1 MILDDVLFAII
12 LAGIGLSGAY
22 LRAEL
27 VVHRRVTA
35 VERRRELVRR
45 ELHCVRVAQPY
56 APFATRKRVRSGR
69 ECAAAAITRSR
80 DACSNCGS

>member
-45 ELHCVRVAQPY
+45 ELHCVRVAQPH
-56 APFATRKRVRSGR
+56 APFAARKLFRSGR
-69 ECAAAAITRSR
+69 ACAAGAITRSR
-80 DACSNCGS
+80 DACSNCGT